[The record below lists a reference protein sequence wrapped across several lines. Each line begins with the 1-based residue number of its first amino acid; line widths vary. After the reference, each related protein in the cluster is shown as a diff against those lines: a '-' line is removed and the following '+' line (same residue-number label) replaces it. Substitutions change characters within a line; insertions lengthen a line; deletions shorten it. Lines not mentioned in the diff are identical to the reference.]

1 MSKVGVVLCTVCLL
15 VSAPV
20 WGADVS
26 WSYAGSGN
34 WATGS
39 NWSTGSPPTADQIV
53 DLPDTVGGAGYTVT
67 IDQPGAVCAGIEI
80 NLTNS
85 TLLLTDG
92 GDFTV
97 NGCMTSYATPNTAT
111 GGVFKQT
118 GGTSHISGFRNA
130 RWGNNGGK
138 PAEIIISGGTM
149 LPAYLTNDDGKI
161 IDCGYRSGSSPNR
174 GGILHIIGS
183 EASITM
189 LGGEEASG
197 YGAFQLLDYGVVIF
211 ELDENGVS
219 PINVDLTKS
228 ADLLYPKGDNADLAG
243 GIIDIRGVAPPLGT
257 SITLLT
263 ADVIDSTGVSLDPSD
278 VEGGSEWGDNY
289 WTLTIIPGSESGAGN
304 PNNGDNG
311 SVIVTYVPEPTTLSL
326 LVISGIGVLL
336 RRRRQ

>member
-1 MSKVGVVLCTVCLL
+1 MC
-15 VSAPV
+15 
-20 WGADVS
+20 
-26 WSYAGSGN
+26 
-34 WATGS
+34 S
-39 NWSTGSPPTADQIV
+39 N
-53 DLPDTVGGAGYTVT
+53 
-67 IDQPGAVCAGIEI
+67 IEI
-80 NLTNS
+80 NLTDS

-97 NGCMTSYATPNTAT
+97 NGCMTSYKTPDIGT
-111 GGVFKQT
+111 GGVFMQT

-130 RWGNNGGK
+130 RWGDNGGK

-149 LPAYLTNDDGKI
+149 LPAYLTMYGKI
-161 IDCGYRSGSSPNR
+161 ADCGYRSGASPTR

-189 LGGEEASG
+189 LGGEEPSG
-197 YGAFQLLDYGVVIF
+197 YGAFQLLDYGKVIF

-228 ADLLYPKGDNADLAG
+228 ADLLFPKGDNADLAG
-243 GIIDIRGVAPPLGT
+243 GTIDITGVAPPLGT

-263 ADVIDSTGVSLDPSD
+263 ADVIDSVGVTLDPTD

-289 WTLTIIPGSESGAGN
+289 WTLTIIRGTESGAGN